1 MNTIYRKNEDFN
13 TAESG
18 LSFTLTIVCPYALML
33 IVTAVFQFGLND
45 TSSALFR
52 YISYFATQIS
62 YLAVAAFI
70 AKQKGG
76 LRVFRAEKFHW
87 KYVFLGLALSYGM
100 LFGLGY
106 LNELFVGALENAGL
120 HVNGV
125 APPLDGAGQFA
136 LSLVLI
142 GLMPA
147 ICEETLFRGAV
158 LRGTAYMNVWA
169 AMALNGLMFS
179 LFHQNPAQTV
189 YPFLTGC
196 VFALVALRS
205 GSVFPSVIMH
215 AVNNVAILC
224 ISYFAPQAQVYNA
237 ATLTTGLVLF
247 AAAFAY
253 LAFFDKSKDPA
264 AVRFAPAQP
273 LHGKYFFYFAAVGL
287 VLCVVSWI
295 VALAG

>member
-1 MNTIYRKNEDFN
+1 
-13 TAESG
+13 
-18 LSFTLTIVCPYALML
+18 
-33 IVTAVFQFGLND
+33 
-45 TSSALFR
+45 
-52 YISYFATQIS
+52 
-62 YLAVAAFI
+62 
-70 AKQKGG
+70 
-76 LRVFRAEKFHW
+76 
-87 KYVFLGLALSYGM
+87 
-100 LFGLGY
+100 
-106 LNELFVGALENAGL
+106 
-120 HVNGV
+120 
-125 APPLDGAGQFA
+125 
-136 LSLVLI
+136 
-142 GLMPA
+142 MPA

-237 ATLTTGLVLF
+237 ATLATGLVLF